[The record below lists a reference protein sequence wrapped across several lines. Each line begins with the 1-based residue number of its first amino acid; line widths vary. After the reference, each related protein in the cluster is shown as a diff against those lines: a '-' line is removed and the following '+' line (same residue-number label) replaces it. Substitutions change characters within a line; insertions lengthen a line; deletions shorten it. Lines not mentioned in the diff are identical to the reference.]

1 MESIKYTLVRAK
13 RRTVA
18 VCIKD
23 GEVIV
28 KAPLKT
34 PIYAIENFLNQK
46 AGWIAKKTEV
56 SRARLARYADVF
68 ACKAFLFLGKIFPY
82 VVTPRKTPSIKDGA
96 LLVPQLYVENGVPQK
111 SDALVRGVRRVYKR
125 AAAPILQER
134 LQTISQAIGLPYKGF
149 SLSDA
154 KTKWGSCD
162 GNNAIKLN
170 WRLILLDSAL
180 IDYVIVHELAHTVQH
195 NHSNAFWA
203 LVGQHYP
210 KYKEA
215 VRWLKECG
223 VLCELYA

>member
-1 MESIKYTLVRAK
+1 MESVKYTLLRSK
-13 RRTVA
+13 RRTVS

-28 KAPLKT
+28 KAPLRT
-34 PIYAIENFLNQK
+34 PIEAVEAFLTQK
-46 AGWIAKKTEV
+46 AGWIAKKTAL
-56 SRARLARYADVF
+56 SRARFEKFSGIF
-68 ACKAFLFLGKIFPY
+68 ACTAFLFLGKPLPY
-82 VVTPRKTPSIKDGA
+82 SISPRKTPIIKNGMI
-96 LLVPQLYVENGVPQK
+96 LVPECHTVEGVPQK
-111 SDALVRGVRRVYKR
+111 SDEFVRGLRRAYKR

-134 LQTISQAIGLPYKGF
+134 LQAISQMIGLSYSAF

-162 GNNAIKLN
+162 GKNAIRLN

-180 IDYVIVHELAHTVQH
+180 VDYVIVHELSHTVEH
-195 NHSNAFWA
+195 NHSSAFWA
-203 LVGQHYP
+203 LVKKHYP